1 MGGTNILSA
10 LGTATKKSRLPQRA
24 AGTLLILSVAVL
36 ATLQPAFAEDGF
48 PLPDTA
54 VTASPVPSAELPAEE
69 SVAPPPEETVPTEEP
84 APEPVQLAPSEP
96 SGEPAAQPAIPGDV
110 VPIPPA
116 AVVPAPAQPAPV
128 QNLPA
133 ARAPGE
139 PAVTEPAVVPFAEV
153 AETAAAVPP
162 SPTASAG
169 PAQQQSQASPV
180 QAVVSV
186 ATGSPLG
193 VQLLTVAVL
202 IGAGFAYF
210 RVLGSK
216 GMRTPSRSV
225 K

>member
-10 LGTATKKSRLPQRA
+10 LGTAIKKSRLPQRA

-36 ATLQPAFAEDGF
+36 APLQPAFAEDGF

-54 VTASPVPSAELPAEE
+54 VTASPVPSAEPPAEE
-69 SVAPPPEETVPTEEP
+69 LVPPPEETVPTEEP

-96 SGEPAAQPAIPGDV
+96 SGEPAAPPAIPGDV

-133 ARAPGE
+133 APAPGE
-139 PAVTEPAVVPFAEV
+139 PAVTEPAVVPFAEA

-162 SPTASAG
+162 SATASAG